1 MYFKDTGFQLSKIVE
16 SNVTLVAQHWLAD
29 KIASIIQMQ
38 STKDL
43 YLTYSLIA
51 TKIAVES
58 PFDTSAVDADLKE
71 YIQKQKGNI
80 QQITRMYLLIKV
92 LEADE
97 EFFSPKVA
105 NIIQVADTSELET
118 FLKFLILLPNPEKY
132 KTAAVD
138 ALRTNI
144 STIFGAIAYNNPY
157 PGKYFNEQ
165 QWNQMYLKT
174 IFIEG
179 DLNAILDIDE
189 RANKDLTRII
199 FDYAH
204 ERWAASR
211 QIDPFFWRPVSNFL
225 NEELLSDMK
234 RLLESENYMEN
245 KAAALCLFNSD
256 QTEAQEMLKQYP
268 ELLEKITNK
277 TISWSSLKD

>member
-1 MYFKDTGFQLSKIVE
+1 MPVRI
-16 SNVTLVAQHWLAD
+16 LANFPSGRSWPSSF
-29 KIASIIQMQ
+29 I
-38 STKDL
+38 
-43 YLTYSLIA
+43 
-51 TKIAVES
+51 
-58 PFDTSAVDADLKE
+58 
-71 YIQKQKGNI
+71 G
-80 QQITRMYLLIKV
+80 
-92 LEADE
+92 E
-97 EFFSPKVA
+97 EFHGFFPF
-105 NIIQVADTSELET
+105 EC
-118 FLKFLILLPNPEKY
+118 
-132 KTAAVD
+132 
-138 ALRTNI
+138 
-144 STIFGAIAYNNPY
+144 
-157 PGKYFNEQ
+157 
-165 QWNQMYLKT
+165 KT

-179 DLNAILDIDE
+179 DLNEILDIDE